1 MVREYVVRHSPD
13 PIPMSVSE
21 SYRTF
26 LLDQLGRAVDR
37 VRMKSMFGG
46 AGVYAGEFFFAI
58 VDDDVLYLKVDD
70 TNRPDFEARGMG
82 PFRPFGEGGEV
93 MQYYQLPEELL
104 EDPDELKPWLEKAIG
119 VAERK
124 KKRRKTENSRPKTE
138 DRRPKTRAR
147 KPEARKPEARKP
159 NARKPKARKVAV
171 RKPKSKSKPKRR

>member
-1 MVREYVVRHSPD
+1 
-13 PIPMSVSE
+13 MSISE

-26 LLDQLGRAVDR
+26 LLDQLGRAVER
-37 VRMKSMFGG
+37 VRIKSMFGG
-46 AGVYAGEFFFAI
+46 AGVYSGEYFFAI

-104 EDPDELKPWLEKAIG
+104 EDPDELKPWVEKAVG

-124 KKRRKTENSRPKTE
+124 KKKPEAGEPTDAKTE
-138 DRRPKTRAR
+138 DRGPKTRAR
-147 KPEARKPEARKP
+147 KPEARKPKTKP
-159 NARKPKARKVAV
+159 EPKTRRNAELT
-171 RKPKSKSKPKRR
+171 

>member
-1 MVREYVVRHSPD
+1 MVRESVTRHSPEAA
-13 PIPMSVSE
+13 PMSVSE

-26 LLDQLGRAVDR
+26 LLDQLGRAADR
-37 VRMKSMFGG
+37 IRMKSMFGG

-124 KKRRKTENSRPKTE
+124 KRRGAGRGETRDRKPKTE
-138 DRRPKTRAR
+138 DRRRKT
-147 KPEARKPEARKP
+147 K
-159 NARKPKARKVAV
+159 ARKPKAKA
-171 RKPKSKSKPKRR
+171 KPKPRSKPKRR

>member
-1 MVREYVVRHSPD
+1 
-13 PIPMSVSE
+13 MSVSE

-46 AGVYAGEFFFAI
+46 AGVYSGEFFFAI

-70 TNRPDFEARGMG
+70 SNRPDFEARGMQ

-104 EDPDELKPWLEKAIG
+104 EDPDELKPWLEKAIL

-124 KKRRKTENSRPKTE
+124 KKR
-138 DRRPKTRAR
+138 
-147 KPEARKPEARKP
+147 KPEARKTKAKTTAPRKS
-159 NARKPKARKVAV
+159 KAR
-171 RKPKSKSKPKRR
+171 RPKKR

>member
-1 MVREYVVRHSPD
+1 MTLNDGSGDRHAPFPR

-26 LLDQLGRAVDR
+26 LLDQLGRAAER

-70 TNRPDFEARGMG
+70 TNRPDFEARGMQ

-104 EDPDELKPWLEKAIG
+104 EDPEELKPWLEKAIQ
-119 VAERK
+119 VAARK
-124 KKRRKTENSRPKTE
+124 KKRKK
-138 DRRPKTRAR
+138 
-147 KPEARKPEARKP
+147 KPEARKPEAKKP
-159 NARKPKARKVAV
+159 EAQKPRPKTRAKPK
-171 RKPKSKSKPKRR
+171 KR

>member
-1 MVREYVVRHSPD
+1 
-13 PIPMSVSE
+13 MSVSE

-70 TNRPDFEARGMG
+70 TNRPDFEARGMQ

-104 EDPDELKPWLEKAIG
+104 EDPDELKPWLEKAIL

-124 KKRRKTENSRPKTE
+124 KRKRRPEA
-138 DRRPKTRAR
+138 RRPKPKSKQISKR
-147 KPEARKPEARKP
+147 KP
-159 NARKPKARKVAV
+159 
-171 RKPKSKSKPKRR
+171 KSKPKRR